1 MQNDKEDLEISS
13 LEDMVTYFSK
23 QRNFFI
29 RELGFISYDT
39 FFINA
44 VIVRA
49 YQLNKGFISLVSTG
63 NYLCACPLVRIQL
76 ETVLSLWASLIA
88 DNNYTERML
97 LGKSVDKSKHNGNYL
112 SNSYLIRTLCEF
124 INKPSLKELWDK
136 GNNYLHPSYSSISKA
151 IHRENNQIIL
161 ENLEGNLGKSDL
173 EQLQKEM
180 LEINLA
186 YIPILKKYE
195 DILKKIVNQ
204 LIFK

>member
-1 MQNDKEDLEISS
+1 MQSDKEDLEISS

-39 FFINA
+39 LFINA

-76 ETVLSLWASLIA
+76 ETVLWASLIA
-88 DNNYTERML
+88 DGNYTERML
-97 LGKSVDKSKHNGNYL
+97 LGKSVDKSNGNYL
-112 SNSYLIRTLCEF
+112 SNSYLIRTPCEF

-136 GNNYLHPSYSSISKA
+136 GNNYLHPSSISKA

-173 EQLQKEM
+173 EQLKNEM

-195 DILKKIVNQ
+195 DILKRISSNM
-204 LIFK
+204 

>member
-1 MQNDKEDLEISS
+1 MQKDKEDLEINS

-39 FFINA
+39 LFINA

-88 DNNYTERML
+88 DGNYTERML
-97 LGKSVDKSKHNGNYL
+97 FGKSVDKSKHNGNYL

-124 INKPSLKELWDK
+124 INKPTLKELWDK
-136 GNNYLHPSYSSISKA
+136 GNNYLHPSYSSISKT

-161 ENLEGNLGKSDL
+161 ENLECSLSKSEL
-173 EQLQKEM
+173 EQLKNEM

-186 YIPILKKYE
+186 YIPILKEYK
-195 DILKKIVNQ
+195 DILSKIVKQ

>member
-1 MQNDKEDLEISS
+1 MQSDKEDLEINS
-13 LEDMVTYFSK
+13 LEDMTNYFSK

-49 YQLNKGFISLVSTG
+49 YQINKGFISLVSTG

-88 DNNYTERML
+88 DNNYIERML

-136 GNNYLHPSYSSISKA
+136 GNNYLHPSYSSLSKA

-161 ENLEGNLGKSDL
+161 ENLEGNLGKSEI
-173 EQLQKEM
+173 EQLKNEM

-186 YIPILKKYE
+186 YIPILKEYK
-195 DILKKIVNQ
+195 DILSKIVKQ

>member
-1 MQNDKEDLEISS
+1 MQSDKEDLEISS

-39 FFINA
+39 LFINA

-88 DNNYTERML
+88 DGNYTERML

-124 INKPSLKELWDK
+124 INMPTLKELWDK
-136 GNNYLHPSYSSISKA
+136 GNNYLHPSYSSISKT

-161 ENLEGNLGKSDL
+161 ENLECNLSKSEL
-173 EQLQKEM
+173 EQLTKEM

-195 DILKKIVNQ
+195 DILSKIV
-204 LIFK
+204 K

>member
-1 MQNDKEDLEISS
+1 MQNDKEDLEINS

-39 FFINA
+39 LFINA

-76 ETVLSLWASLIA
+76 ETVLSLWAALIA
-88 DNNYTERML
+88 DGNYVERML

-161 ENLEGNLGKSDL
+161 ENLECSLNKSEL
-173 EQLQKEM
+173 EQLKNEM

-186 YIPILKKYE
+186 YIPILKEYK
-195 DILKKIVNQ
+195 DILSKIV
-204 LIFK
+204 K